1 MVCPLLVQKQDF
13 FVLHN
18 LFFIALHF
26 LGPKTGNKTFGVLSL
41 PISSTLQGQ
50 EERNYCKYTT
60 LSSLKGG
67 TKMWNKCN
75 LRRTANLLCFWNFCL
90 ITSLPEYICL
100 NGMVHCVFYLWS
112 HATLPT
118 QHAMLPL
125 SVRNLSCFFTSIRDG
140 FYQSL
145 YRSRHKRAIKEE
157 RRIGLIKPELHW
169 TAITHFHILEEIW

>member
-90 ITSLPEYICL
+90 ITSLPEYTCL
-100 NGMVHCVFYLWS
+100 NGMVQCLLS
-112 HATLPT
+112 LISCNPSNSTCNATPVS
-118 QHAMLPL
+118 Q
-125 SVRNLSCFFTSIRDG
+125 
-140 FYQSL
+140 
-145 YRSRHKRAIKEE
+145 
-157 RRIGLIKPELHW
+157 KPILFL
-169 TAITHFHILEEIW
+169 HFHQRWFLSKPVQKQA